1 MQKCMNVMFSITYQ
15 KSVTY
20 MENNGEKSGEW
31 VGWVGYTIV
40 M

>member
-1 MQKCMNVMFSITYQ
+1 MEKDVNVMFSMTYQ

-20 MENNGEKSGEW
+20 MENNGERRGEC